1 MNINQE
7 AIIKFIK
14 VRGGTVKL
22 RELSH
27 FNYRDIESLQCK
39 ECIRVDRGDTGV
51 EVELL
56 SDIPQNHDEELIK
69 KEIKQR
75 HEDIA
80 VSKSELSLCRL
91 CRWLLHCDYTDR
103 HTLPKHSA

>member
-14 VRGGTVKL
+14 VRGGVVKL

-39 ECIRVDRGDTGV
+39 LCIKIGRGDTGI

-56 SDIPQNHDEELIK
+56 SDFEQNHDEELI
-69 KEIKQR
+69 
-75 HEDIA
+75 
-80 VSKSELSLCRL
+80 SL
-91 CRWLLHCDYTDR
+91 
-103 HTLPKHSA
+103 